1 MVMMQ
6 MSVAPWRVLS
16 AESAALVLD
25 ALKRHAALGET
36 MLALAR
42 HAATTGEP
50 IVRHM
55 AYVFPGEG
63 FERCD
68 TQFMLG
74 DRLLV
79 APVLEKGATVR
90 RVQLPRGSWRAWTGE
105 VLSGGTAVALPVTIR
120 DVPTFERVGE

>member
-1 MVMMQ
+1 MFI
-6 MSVAPWRVLS
+6 APWRVLS
-16 AESAALVLD
+16 AESAELVLE
-25 ALKRHAALGET
+25 ALNKHAALGET

-42 HAATTGEP
+42 HAAETGEP

-63 FERCD
+63 LERCG

-79 APVLEKGATVR
+79 APVLEKGATER
-90 RVQLPRGSWRAWTGE
+90 RVQLPGGTWRAWNGD
-105 VLSGGTAVALPVTIR
+105 VLEGGVTVDLPVTLR
-120 DVPTFERVGE
+120 DVPTFQRIA

>member
-1 MVMMQ
+1 
-6 MSVAPWRVLS
+6 
-16 AESAALVLD
+16 
-25 ALKRHAALGET
+25 

-42 HAATTGEP
+42 NAAKTGEP
-50 IVRHM
+50 VVRHM

-74 DRLLV
+74 DHLLV
-79 APVLEKGATVR
+79 APVLEKGATTR

-105 VLSGGTAVALPVTIR
+105 VYEGGVTIVLPVTIR